1 MSETNPRYESTISPP
16 ARDFSTP
23 GRSSTL
29 GQRQEEGLRRAFIG
43 GVGTTDTDQKD
54 ALGNA
59 RLVMLGQVKLD
70 FTGPDKNPLFPQYRR
85 DFKPA
90 GEGLTDEYKD
100 PRDKNSVEVRDGTGL
115 GTPYTPTI
123 ASPGEENGISP
134 TNLRS
139 VPSQAT
145 QILKDGPVD
154 LIDNPANDSHRNRT
168 ADGVLSAGKV
178 RLFKLGV
185 ASSPTTVEPIPSR
198 GQFRQ
203 P

>member
-1 MSETNPRYESTISPP
+1 MPDLNPPNRYESTISPP

-23 GRSSTL
+23 GRPSTL

-43 GVGTTDTDQKD
+43 GVGTTDTDQKT
-54 ALGNA
+54 ALQNA
-59 RLVMLGQVKLD
+59 RKFMGTYD
-70 FTGPDKNPLFPQYRR
+70 GENPMFKQYRR

-90 GEGLTDEYKD
+90 GEFLTDEYKD
-100 PRDKNSVEVRDGTGL
+100 PRDKNSVEVGTGTGL

-139 VPSQAT
+139 VASQAT
-145 QILKDGPVD
+145 QILKDGPVE
-154 LIDNPANDSHRNRT
+154 LIDNPKSPAHQNRNINGEIT
-168 ADGVLSAGKV
+168 GEQGIGKV